1 MSALS
6 KQIAAHPFF
15 TADVSA
21 MPIDERVAL
30 AYQRGLL
37 MLRTYS
43 ITLLPLLLITCL
55 HARPQTCPLTIS
67 TI

>member
-55 HARPQTCPLTIS
+55 HARP
-67 TI
+67 

>member
-37 MLRTYS
+37 MIRSYS
-43 ITLLPLLLITCL
+43 MTPLPLLLITCL
-55 HARPQTCPLTIS
+55 RAHP
-67 TI
+67 